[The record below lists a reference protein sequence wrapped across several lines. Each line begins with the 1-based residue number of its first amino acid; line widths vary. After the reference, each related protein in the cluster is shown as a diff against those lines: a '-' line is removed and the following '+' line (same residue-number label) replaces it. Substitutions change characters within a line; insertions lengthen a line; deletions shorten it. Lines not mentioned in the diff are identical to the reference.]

1 MPLSQTTRASLQS
14 TSDNQGVLE
23 MLVVDH
29 SSFATPLRMVNDT
42 RDWVIDGVTF
52 IALPFSLKLPSSVQ
66 KESPRAQLQLDNVG
80 REMTAM
86 FEALPVGAALVA
98 TIRLA
103 SRATPSVIDYEFVAQ
118 LSGISVTPTMVT
130 CTISD
135 DDTMRQSAVKVRYD
149 PRTAP
154 GLFAG

>member
-1 MPLSQTTRASLQS
+1 MPVSQTTRTSLQS
-14 TSDNQGVLE
+14 TSDGHGVLE
-23 MLVVDH
+23 MLLIDH
-29 SSFATPLRMVNDT
+29 SSFASPLRIVNDT
-42 RDWVIDGVTF
+42 RDWVIGSDTF
-52 IALPFSLKLPSSVQ
+52 VGLPFSLRLPSSVQ
-66 KESPRAQLQLDNVG
+66 KESPRAQLQVDNVG

-98 TIRLA
+98 TIRL
-103 SRATPSVIDYEFVAQ
+103 SGRATPTVVDYEFVAQ
-118 LSGISVTPTMVT
+118 LSGISVTPTVVT

-154 GLFAG
+154 GLFVG